1 MDLYFDKTLAEK
13 YRSRSQA
20 ARVLTETWA
29 NVNMYCPRCGNPQ
42 LTHFKNNREV
52 ADFYCAECK
61 NEYELK
67 SKNGDIGHKI
77 MDGAYDTFVQR
88 ITSANNPDFLVM
100 SYDLNKLRVDTLL
113 IVPKYFFTPSIV
125 ERRKPLGANAR
136 RAGWVGSNIL
146 FDDVPEQGRIYVVR
160 NGVPVNINAVLE
172 NVKKSS
178 QLETS
183 NLEARGWL
191 LDALNCVN
199 RIPKEVFSLKEI
211 YQFENELKARHPEN
225 NNVQAK
231 IRQQLQILRDRGF
244 LEFLERG
251 VYRKKTSSQ
260 Y

>member
-1 MDLYFDKTLAEK
+1 MDLYFDRTLAEK

-29 NVNMYCPRCGNPQ
+29 DANMYCPRCGNPQ

-52 ADFYCAECK
+52 ADFFCDECK

-67 SKNGDIGHKI
+67 SKNGEIGRKI
-77 MDGAYDTFVQR
+77 MDGAYETFIQR

-100 SYDLNKLRVDTLL
+100 SYDFNNLRVDNLL
-113 IVPKYFFTPSIV
+113 VVPKYFFTPSIV
-125 ERRKPLGANAR
+125 EKRNPLGPRAR

-146 FDDVPEQGRIYVVR
+146 FNEVPEQGRIYVVR
-160 NGVPVNINAVLE
+160 NGIPLKVDDVLE
-172 NVKKSS
+172 KVKKSS

-191 LDALNCVN
+191 LDTLNCVN
-199 RIPKEVFSLKEI
+199 RFSKEIFSLNEI
-211 YQFENELKARHPEN
+211 YQFENELSARHPEN
-225 NNVQAK
+225 NNVKAK
-231 IRQQLQILRDRGF
+231 IRQQLQLLRDRGF

-251 VYRKKTSSQ
+251 VYRKKASS
-260 Y
+260 